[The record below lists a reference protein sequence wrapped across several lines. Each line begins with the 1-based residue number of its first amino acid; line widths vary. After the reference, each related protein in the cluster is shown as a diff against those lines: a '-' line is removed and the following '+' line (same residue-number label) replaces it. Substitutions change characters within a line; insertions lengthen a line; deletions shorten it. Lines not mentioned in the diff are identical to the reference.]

1 MAITFSGGQYFYVT
15 NDTLFNN
22 LTTAITYMTW
32 VKLTR
37 LPTAGDGGA
46 FSLFGRSVHTNGDY
60 SWEAGVLTNG
70 NPVSELS
77 TNSGLVD
84 NTSSFVMAINTWY
97 HYATT
102 WDSTSQNCLIY
113 INGALQT
120 TSSTPGTT
128 LLTATNSSQM
138 CVGANVG
145 SGAVNPF
152 QELVGSL
159 EDIRVYNRTLSAGEI
174 STIYATGGRDDIVNG
189 LFLRFP
195 FNENSVGATV
205 VAANLVD
212 YSSNKISFTNLVGS
226 PVFDAGLTSSSNA
239 PFGVS

>member
-22 LTTAITYMTW
+22 LTTSITYMCW
-32 VKLTR
+32 VRLNR

-46 FSLFGRSVHTNGDY
+46 FSFFGRAVHTNGDY
-60 SWEAGVLTNG
+60 SWECGVLTNG
-70 NPVSELS
+70 NPVSELT

-84 NTSSFVMAINTWY
+84 NTSAFVMAINTWY

-113 INGALQT
+113 INGTLQT
-120 TSSTPGTT
+120 THSTPGTT
-128 LLTATNSSQM
+128 LLTATNSSQVS
-138 CVGANVG
+138 VGANIG

-174 STIYATGGRDDIVNG
+174 STIYATQGRDDIVNG
-189 LFLRFP
+189 IFFRYP

-205 VAANLVD
+205 AVANIVD
-212 YSSNKISFTNLVGS
+212 YSPNDISFTNLVGS
-226 PVFDAGLTSSSNA
+226 PVFAAGITTSSNA